1 MSFRISVSIPHQ
13 PIPVPEDAS
22 QLDAW
27 LDAENQFCLY
37 DEPLGADGT
46 IYEFWSMPA
55 SKLGLP
61 MLTAIRSHG
70 LQIQTPHELDV
81 FEAELKQL
89 QAAWNTYL
97 RELPDLKKQDLL
109 ERMSFAHEA
118 IRVARDNQAILTV
131 G

>member
-1 MSFRISVSIPHQ
+1 MSFRISVTIPHQ
-13 PIPVPEDAS
+13 PIPVPEDPS

-27 LDAENQFCLY
+27 LDAENRFCLY
-37 DEPLGADGT
+37 SEPLGADGA
-46 IYEFWSMPA
+46 IYEYWSMPA

-61 MLTAIRSHG
+61 MLTAIYRNG
-70 LQIQTPHELDV
+70 LEIQTPHELDL

-89 QAAWNTYL
+89 QAAWISYL
-97 RELPDLKKQDLL
+97 RALPDFEKENLL

-118 IRVARDNQAILTV
+118 IRVARDNQAILTI